1 MKLYKLRRISDG
13 RFYRGKSKFTL
24 HGTYFRLQQI
34 KGNMKWTKALH
45 KDIELVVYDVKEDI
59 TVDII
64 DTEMDDI
71 MKILNRDK
79 NINDIL
85 NNYGKTS
92 N

>member
-1 MKLYKLRRISDG
+1 
-13 RFYRGKSKFTL
+13 
-24 HGTYFRLQQI
+24 
-34 KGNMKWTKALH
+34 
-45 KDIELVVYDVKEDI
+45 VYDVKEDI